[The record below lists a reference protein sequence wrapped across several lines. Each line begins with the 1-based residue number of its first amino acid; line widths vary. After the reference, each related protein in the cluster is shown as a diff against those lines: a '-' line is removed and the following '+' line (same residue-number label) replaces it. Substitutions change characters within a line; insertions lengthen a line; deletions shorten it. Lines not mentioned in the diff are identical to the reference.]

1 LRVCRVVA
9 GVGACCACLVGL
21 CRMMPLGFVLR
32 TRG

>member
-1 LRVCRVVA
+1 MPVCRVAA
-9 GVGACCACLVGL
+9 GVGACCACLVSP